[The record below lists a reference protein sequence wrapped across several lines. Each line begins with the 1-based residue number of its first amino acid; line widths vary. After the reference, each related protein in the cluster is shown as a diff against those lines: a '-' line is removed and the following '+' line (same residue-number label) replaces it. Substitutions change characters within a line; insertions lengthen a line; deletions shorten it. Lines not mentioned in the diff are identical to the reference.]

1 MKQMDLENSFN
12 SLIRHFKYLW
22 CARVGAPQNHWYPV
36 PVLKEFIKL
45 SGAPGSRSEEL
56 A

>member
-22 CARVGAPQNHWYPV
+22 CARVGAPP
-36 PVLKEFIKL
+36 KTT
-45 SGAPGSRSEEL
+45 GT
-56 A
+56 